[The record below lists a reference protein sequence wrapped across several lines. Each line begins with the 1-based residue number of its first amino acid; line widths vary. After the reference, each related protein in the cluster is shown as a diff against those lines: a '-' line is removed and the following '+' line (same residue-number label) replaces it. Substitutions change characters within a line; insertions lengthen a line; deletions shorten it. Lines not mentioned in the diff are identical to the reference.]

1 MDERDRKRIIELT
14 MQIVAG
20 QIEKGEVDPDDEK
33 ALREAAKKAAA
44 LARTVYFAAL
54 EYVSG

>member
-20 QIEKGEVDPDDEK
+20 QIEKGEVDPADEK
-33 ALREAAKKAAA
+33 ALRETTKKAAA
-44 LARTVYFAAL
+44 LARTAYFAAL
-54 EYVSG
+54 EYVGG